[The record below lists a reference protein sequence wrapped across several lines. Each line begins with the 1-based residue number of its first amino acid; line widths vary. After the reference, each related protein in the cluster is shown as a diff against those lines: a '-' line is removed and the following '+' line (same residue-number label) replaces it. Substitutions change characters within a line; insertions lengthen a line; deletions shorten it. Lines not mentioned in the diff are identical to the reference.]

1 MITER
6 GADMNPVLLMTDTMT
21 NKTYLEIANSPMM
34 WAMVIPTVIMV
45 CIQAYVFIRDAVK
58 AGPIVGLTKED
69 TKEAMR
75 AGAICSI
82 GPGLSMF
89 TVMIALMSIL
99 GGPFAWLRLSIIGTI
114 TTEMLGATAGATA
127 MGVELAGPEYGIT
140 AFACS
145 VWVITLNT
153 WGFFIVNLLFAH
165 RMEKVKAVVDRHD
178 ANMFDAVGLC
188 VMIGCVAMFLA
199 GQMVGGTGNFIAAV
213 AGFFVMLVLLKISEK
228 VPKLKEYNLGLAMLA
243 AIFIAQFIVGM
254 GG

>member
-1 MITER
+1 M
-6 GADMNPVLLMTDTMT
+6 DTMT
-21 NKTYLEIANSPMM
+21 NKAYLDIANSPMM

-45 CIQAYVFIRDAVK
+45 CFQAYIFIRDAVK
-58 AGPIVGLTKED
+58 AGPIVGLTKAE

-89 TVMIALMSIL
+89 TVMVALMSIL

-114 TTEMLGATAGATA
+114 VTEMLGATAGATA
-127 MGVELAGPEYGIT
+127 MGVDLGGVDYGIT
-140 AFACS
+140 AFSAS

-165 RMEKVKAVVDRHD
+165 RMEKVKMAVERHD
-178 ANMFDAVGLC
+178 SKMFDAIGLC
-188 VMIGCVAMFLA
+188 VMIGCVSMFLA
-199 GQMVGGTGNFIAAV
+199 GQMVGGIGKFSAAI
-213 AGFFVMLVLLKISEK
+213 AGFVIMTILIKISETK
-228 VPKLKEYNLGLAMLA
+228 PKLKEYNLGIAMLL
-243 AIFIAQFIVGM
+243 AIFIAQFIAQM

>member
-1 MITER
+1 M
-6 GADMNPVLLMTDTMT
+6 DLFLLTADTMT
-21 NKTYLEIANSPMM
+21 NKAYLDVANSPMM
-34 WAMVIPTVIMV
+34 WAVVIPTVIMV
-45 CIQAYVFIRDAVK
+45 CIQAYVFIQDAIK
-58 AGPIVGLTKED
+58 AGPIVGLTKQD

-114 TTEMLGATAGATA
+114 TTEMLGATAAATA
-127 MGVELAGPEYGIT
+127 MGVDLGGPDYGIT
-140 AFACS
+140 AFSCA

-165 RMEKVKAVVDRHD
+165 RMEKVKMAVERHD
-178 ANMFDAVGLC
+178 AHMFDAVGLC

-199 GQMVGGTGNFIAAV
+199 GQMVGGTGKFIAAI
-213 AGFFVMLVLLKISEK
+213 AGFIIMTILIQISEK
-228 VPKLKEYNLGLAMLA
+228 YPKLKEYNLGIAMLA
-243 AIFIAQFIVGM
+243 AIFIAQFVVQI

>member
-1 MITER
+1 M
-6 GADMNPVLLMTDTMT
+6 DTML
-21 NKTYLEIANSPMM
+21 NKEYLEIANSPMM

-45 CIQAYVFIRDAVK
+45 CIQAYVFIKDAIK
-58 AGPIVGLTKED
+58 AGPIVGLTPQD

-127 MGVELAGPEYGIT
+127 MGVDLTSPDYGII
-140 AFACS
+140 AFTCS

-165 RMEKVKAVVDRHD
+165 RMEKVKMAVDRYD
-178 ANMFDAVGLC
+178 AKMFDAVGLC
-188 VMIGCVAMFLA
+188 VMIGCVSMFLA
-199 GQMVGGTGNFIAAV
+199 GQMVGGTGKFVAAI
-213 AGFFVMLVLLKISEK
+213 AGFLIMTVLMAISEK
-228 VPKLKEYNLGLAMLA
+228 MPKLKEYNLGLAMLA
-243 AIFIAQFIVGM
+243 AIFIAQFIVQM